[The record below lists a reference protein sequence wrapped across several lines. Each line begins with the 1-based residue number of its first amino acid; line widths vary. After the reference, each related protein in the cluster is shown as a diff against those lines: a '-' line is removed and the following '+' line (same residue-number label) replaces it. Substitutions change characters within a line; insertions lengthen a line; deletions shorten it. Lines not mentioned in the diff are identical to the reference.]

1 MPGEQSKV
9 CIHCGQDCSG
19 KPRIKDPQGRYACK
33 ACVEA
38 RAKQEPAKPPPL
50 PTSPAPQSHAPLL
63 DEDDNPILDV
73 VEPETGVLRES
84 ATQPCPACGAQLQPG
99 AVLCTSCGR
108 SLTTGKKVST
118 HVGAAVDAPKVYS
131 SDPKKAKRE
140 REREASDAAAARNQY
155 IVPVVLFLVG
165 GGVVAGLG
173 LSGKGATAE
182 EASAYFAI
190 TMALLA
196 VYSIMSTAAYL
207 LCCALWM
214 GLNTSLHIVVLQIL
228 GITACSW
235 AVEYVLSKVVLGAL
249 VATIVGTFTFA
260 GLMVK
265 VMDLDFQDSI
275 LAAVICYTVTS
286 IIAGWFV
293 VPLVISMFV

>member
-1 MPGEQSKV
+1 MPDGQPKV

-33 ACVEA
+33 ACVDA
-38 RAKQEPAKPPPL
+38 RAGQQPAKPAPL
-50 PTSPAPQSHAPLL
+50 PKALAPLL
-63 DEDDNPILDV
+63 DEDDNPVFDLA
-73 VEPETGVLRES
+73 EPEAVGLRQS
-84 ATQPCPACGAQLQPG
+84 ATEPCPACGVVLQPG

-108 SLTTGKKVST
+108 STTSGKKVST
-118 HVGAAVDAPKVYS
+118 HIGAAVDEPKTYS

-140 REREASDAAAARNQY
+140 REREAADAATTRNQY
-155 IVPVVLFLVG
+155 IVPIVLFLVG
-165 GGVVAGLG
+165 GGVVAGIG

-182 EASAYFAI
+182 EASAYFGI
-190 TMALLA
+190 MMVILA
-196 VYSIMSTAAYL
+196 AYSIMSTAAYL
-207 LCCALWM
+207 LCCMLWM

-235 AVEYVLSKVVLGAL
+235 AVEVVLFKVVLGAL

-260 GLMVK
+260 GLMVR

-275 LAAVICYTVTS
+275 LASVICYTVTS
-286 IIAGWFV
+286 FVAGWFI
-293 VPLVISMFV
+293 VPLVVAMFV